1 MSRSTDSNSA
11 LHPFPKTMGRVQ
23 WTEKSSNNERTLEG
37 WALPLHLSEY
47 NNQYWVKLT
56 LQSPDTQQSLLLKIP
71 CDSISTSPNKSIKQ
85 NPEAFTHLYIQGANN
100 NAPETEERIK
110 PVGDIEVTVDES
122 TGNTTLNFE
131 GSFTDTASELR
142 EIKCCCEWPATTL
155 ASQHSIFKWTEGQT
169 QYKTEGWLAYSNS
182 SKAWYL
188 TSEEGEWGTPQY
200 REWAIYIYCDDENEQ
215 IIDETFKNGDE
226 KSNFYYA
233 PFGGG
238 TYEGEYNVTLTL
250 TQQPLRCEAT
260 FKNKIRDRVEMTNGT
275 FQPIKDPTP
284 PS

>member
-1 MSRSTDSNSA
+1 MSRPTDSNSA
-11 LHPFPKTMGRVQ
+11 LPLFPKTMGRVQ

-100 NAPETEERIK
+100 NAPETEEHIK

-142 EIKCCCEWPATTL
+142 EIKCCCEWPGTTL
-155 ASQHSIFKWTEGQT
+155 DTQHSVFKWTEGQT
-169 QYKTEGWLAYSNS
+169 QYKTEGWLAYSSS

-188 TSEEGEWGTPQY
+188 TSE
-200 REWAIYIYCDDENEQ
+200 
-215 IIDETFKNGDE
+215 
-226 KSNFYYA
+226 
-233 PFGGG
+233 
-238 TYEGEYNVTLTL
+238 
-250 TQQPLRCEAT
+250 
-260 FKNKIRDRVEMTNGT
+260 
-275 FQPIKDPTP
+275 
-284 PS
+284 